1 MDDPE
6 HQIFSMADDNCT
18 ALEGEE
24 GEKLFAT
31 GDGLHPIGRGLN
43 DVRTGGTGMRAA
55 LSRALNVRLALLAVY
70 HYLLCWLSL
79 VENMVPINCR
89 IFVCILVV
97 SPVCDTN
104 TIDTSQPIA
113 LLRWH
118 HHHPP

>member
-1 MDDPE
+1 
-6 HQIFSMADDNCT
+6 
-18 ALEGEE
+18 
-24 GEKLFAT
+24 
-31 GDGLHPIGRGLN
+31 
-43 DVRTGGTGMRAA
+43 MRAA
-55 LSRALNVRLALLAVY
+55 LSIPLNVRLALLAVY

-104 TIDTSQPIA
+104 TIDTIA

-118 HHHPP
+118 HHHRGHNNNNKILRVFIHMYAMC

>member
-1 MDDPE
+1 MIQNIRYSRWPTT
-6 HQIFSMADDNCT
+6 T

-55 LSRALNVRLALLAVY
+55 LSIPLNVRLALLAVY

-104 TIDTSQPIA
+104 TIDTIA

-118 HHHPP
+118 RHHPP